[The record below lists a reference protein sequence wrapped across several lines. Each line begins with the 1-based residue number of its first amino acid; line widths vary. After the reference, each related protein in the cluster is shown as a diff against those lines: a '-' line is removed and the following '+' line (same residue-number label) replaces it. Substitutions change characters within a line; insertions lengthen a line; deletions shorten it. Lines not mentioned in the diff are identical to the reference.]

1 LAILL
6 ILIKGIL
13 DETIFDLK
21 IAENARFCT
30 KENINPNHVLGARVP
45 SSKNKKQKQEL
56 EARANKRKP
65 GKSHKQK
72 ATDRS

>member
-45 SSKNKKQKQEL
+45 SSKNKSK
-56 EARANKRKP
+56 N
-65 GKSHKQK
+65 
-72 ATDRS
+72 